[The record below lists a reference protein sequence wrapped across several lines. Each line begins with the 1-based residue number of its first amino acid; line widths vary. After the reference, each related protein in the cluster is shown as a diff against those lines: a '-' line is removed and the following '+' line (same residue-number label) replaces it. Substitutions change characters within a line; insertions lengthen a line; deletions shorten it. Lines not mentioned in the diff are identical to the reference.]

1 MIKEEIIL
9 KALQS
14 QYQGAMDVALANI
27 EVYKNN
33 PAGIGEHPEITDAV
47 DSQIEKFA
55 NAKEKF
61 DAIDHILGKSTPN
74 TLVE

>member
-1 MIKEEIIL
+1 MM

-14 QYQGAMDVALANI
+14 QYKGEMDIALANI

-33 PAGIGEHPEITDAV
+33 PAGIGEHPEV
-47 DSQIEKFA
+47 SQAMDTQVEIFA
-55 NAKEKF
+55 NAKEKH
-61 DAIDHILGKSTPN
+61 DAIDFMLGNSEPN